1 MCTMLTSFGRPCA
14 QCGADIIAPEWSEYL
29 SREYLSTGHVRHVWT
44 CEACGY
50 DFEDSIYFSAPLEG
64 VGLASDA

>member
-1 MCTMLTSFGRPCA
+1 MRPCA

-29 SREYLSTGHVRHVWT
+29 STGGVRNVWS

-50 DFEDSIYFSAPLEG
+50 DFEDSIYFSAPFEG
-64 VGLASDA
+64 LGLGSDA

>member
-1 MCTMLTSFGRPCA
+1 MLPKSFVRPCA

-29 SREYLSTGHVRHVWT
+29 STGCVRNVWS

-50 DFEDSIYFSAPLEG
+50 DFEDSVCFYTPAHSKRQANAAGNHP
-64 VGLASDA
+64 

>member
-1 MCTMLTSFGRPCA
+1 MLPTSFVRPCA

-29 SREYLSTGHVRHVWT
+29 SNGRVRNVWT

-50 DFEDSIYFSAPLEG
+50 GFEDSVYFCAPREG
-64 VGLASDA
+64 VGMASVDA